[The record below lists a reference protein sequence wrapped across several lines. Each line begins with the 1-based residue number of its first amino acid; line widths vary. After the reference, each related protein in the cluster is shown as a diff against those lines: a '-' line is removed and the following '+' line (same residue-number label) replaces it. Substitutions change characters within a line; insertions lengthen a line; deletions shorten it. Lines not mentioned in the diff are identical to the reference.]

1 MYRQTVCTIIVAS
14 LHFLILIC
22 FFHWVFF
29 FLIIVNIRAA
39 NNCLKLHQH
48 FFFRIASV
56 LMYTMKG
63 HIIAYV
69 NLEFLHENVF
79 DWQNFIDWHCR
90 FLDKSRYVVLKRFEA
105 KILWATK
112 AKLIFPR
119 CFVILCNNLLKVF

>member
-1 MYRQTVCTIIVAS
+1 MYDHSSIPTFLDTHMLLS
-14 LHFLILIC
+14 LS
-22 FFHWVFF
+22 FF
-29 FLIIVNIRAA
+29 FVSLLIIVNIRAA

>member
-1 MYRQTVCTIIVAS
+1 MYDHSSIPTFLDTHMLLS
-14 LHFLILIC
+14 LS
-22 FFHWVFF
+22 FF
-29 FLIIVNIRAA
+29 FVSLLIIVNIRAA

-79 DWQNFIDWHCR
+79 EWQNFIDWHCR